1 LPLLASWAALTRS
14 PAETILSRWYGRAR
28 ERGGQVKIVGVE
40 TILVSLPSDGGAP
53 PDDHRGPRWTSFD
66 VLLVRVDT
74 DEGISGWGEAFGH
87 SIAPATKVTI
97 DGLLAPMLL
106 GADPADIAG
115 ISHRVTRALH
125 MFGRN
130 GTLAYGLSGIDI
142 ALWDI
147 AGKVAGAPLHRLLGG
162 AARHE
167 VDAYAS
173 LLRFDTPALVA
184 AKASEAVAQGF
195 RHVKLHET
203 TVAAVAAARDAVG
216 DDVSLMLDP
225 NCAWSAEQGL
235 DMARD
240 LAPFRLRWTEDA
252 VWPPEDHYAIAR
264 LRRAGL
270 RMAAGENTGTLY
282 DFARLFDLDA
292 VDVAQPDVTKVGGL
306 TEMTK
311 VIALAEARNVFVSPH
326 SACYGPGFLATVHA
340 IAAMPYDTVLERMQV
355 GLGATLFPGLTD
367 AVNGRVPVPQGPGL
381 GADPDPEVIE
391 RYRVR

>member
-1 LPLLASWAALTRS
+1 M
-14 PAETILSRWYGRAR
+14 
-28 ERGGQVKIVGVE
+28 KITAIE

-53 PDDHRGPRWTSFD
+53 PEEVQGPRWSTFD

-97 DGLLAPMLL
+97 DGLLAPAIL

-115 ISHRVTRALH
+115 ISHRANRAFH

-130 GTLAYGLSGIDI
+130 GTLAYGVSGIDI

-147 AGKVAGAPLHRLLGG
+147 AGKSAKAPLHRLLGG
-162 AARHE
+162 AARTE

-173 LLRFDTPALVA
+173 LVHFGVPSVVA
-184 AKASEAVAQGF
+184 VKAAEAVAQGF
-195 RHVKLHET
+195 RHVKLHES
-203 TVAAVAAARDAVG
+203 TVAAVAETRHAVG
-216 DDVSLMLDP
+216 DEVSLMLDT

-235 DMARD
+235 DMAKD
-240 LAPFRLRWTEDA
+240 LAPFQLRWTEDA
-252 VWPPEDHYAIAR
+252 VWPPEDHHALAR

-270 RMAAGENTGTLY
+270 RTAAGENTGTLF
-282 DFARLFDLDA
+282 DFGRLFELDA

-306 TEMTK
+306 TELAK
-311 VIALAEARNVFVSPH
+311 VISLAEASGVFVSPH

-340 IAAMPYDTVLERMQV
+340 MAALPYPSVIERIQV
-355 GLGATLFPGLTD
+355 GLSATLFPVLTD
-367 AVNGRVPVPQGPGL
+367 AVGGQIPVPRGPGL
-381 GADPDPEVIE
+381 GADPDPDVVA
-391 RYRVR
+391 RYRVHPPAPVCAEP

>member
-1 LPLLASWAALTRS
+1 M
-14 PAETILSRWYGRAR
+14 
-28 ERGGQVKIVGVE
+28 KITGVE
-40 TILVSLPSDGGAP
+40 TILVTLPSDGGAP
-53 PDDHRGPRWTSFD
+53 PDDFRGQRWNTFD

-87 SIAPATKVTI
+87 SITPATKVTI
-97 DGLLAPMLL
+97 DTLLAPAVL

-115 ISHRVTRALH
+115 ISHRVNRALH

-147 AGKVAGAPLHRLLGG
+147 AGKAAGMPLHRLLGG
-162 AARHE
+162 AARAE

-173 LLRFDTPALVA
+173 LVAFGEPRIVA
-184 AKASEAVAQGF
+184 AKAAEAVAQGF

-203 TVAAVAAARDAVG
+203 TVAAVEAARHAVG
-216 DDVSLMLDP
+216 DDVALMLDP

-252 VWPPEDHYAIAR
+252 VWPPEDHHAIAR

-270 RMAAGENTGTLY
+270 RTAAGENTGTLF
-282 DFARLFDLDA
+282 DFARLFELDA

-306 TEMTK
+306 TELLK
-311 VIALAEARNVFVSPH
+311 VVALAESHGVFVSPH
-326 SACYGPGFLATVHA
+326 SACFGPGFLATVHV
-340 IAAMPYDTVLERMQV
+340 IAALPYASVLERIQV
-355 GLGATLFPGLTD
+355 GLAASLFPAFTD
-367 AVNGRVPVPQGPGL
+367 PVDGRIPVPDGAGL
-381 GADPDPEVIE
+381 GADPDPAVIAH
-391 RYRVR
+391 YRQDPPESYAREGGAR